1 MQSLDLGSKIDRI
14 GGGFFPDLIENGLT
28 EQYSQINLF
37 FFVNLGHDEG
47 LIMLKYGDWTFFEQ
61 GNLLSSRKVI

>member
-14 GGGFFPDLIENGLT
+14 GGRFFSDLIENGLT

-47 LIMLKYGDWTFFEQ
+47 LIMLKYGD
-61 GNLLSSRKVI
+61 